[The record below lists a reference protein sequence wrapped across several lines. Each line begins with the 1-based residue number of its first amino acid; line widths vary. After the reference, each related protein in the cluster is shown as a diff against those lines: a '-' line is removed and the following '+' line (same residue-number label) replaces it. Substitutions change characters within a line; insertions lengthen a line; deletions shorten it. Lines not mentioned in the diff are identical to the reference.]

1 MAKPIS
7 PKNLLKTVR
16 LSDADVQTLLDHL
29 DAREDGAGKAKR
41 RQSRFKFRLQ
51 GCVVHIQQP
60 GDAEHKAY
68 LAPTRDLSGKGLAF
82 LHGGYVHVGTK
93 VFLQLMAHR
102 GAWTDVRGS
111 VVHAEYVGSGI
122 YQIGVCFETEISP
135 ADFCEEAVAQRRRI
149 LVVDDDPA
157 IARLCVVLLR
167 QLHAQAEFV
176 ADGQAGVE
184 KARATNYDLI
194 LMDMEMPELD
204 GFAATRLLRAG
215 GYRGMIVA
223 ATALDRPGD
232 RELCLEA
239 GCDRYIAKPYSKSD
253 LSALLNLPRREPLI
267 SSLADDP
274 AMTELIDAF
283 IGDLAGRIR
292 SIEEAYRAHDAASLE
307 RLVRNLKGEGSSYG
321 FEPIS
326 EQAVKIQSILRDKFD
341 AGLLEAP
348 LHELLD
354 LCRLV
359 RASSSPP
366 ATSPDPPPGTSS
378 SA

>member
-1 MAKPIS
+1 MPKPIS
-7 PKNLLKTVR
+7 SKNILRTVR
-16 LSDADVQTLLDHL
+16 LSEADVQALLDQL
-29 DAREDGAGKAKR
+29 DAHETGASKAQR
-41 RQSRFKFRLQ
+41 RQARFTFRLR

-68 LAPTRDLSGKGLAF
+68 LAPTRDLSAKGLAF

-111 VVHAEYVGSGI
+111 VVHVEYVGSGV
-122 YQIGVCFETEISP
+122 YQVGVRFDTEISP
-135 ADFCEEAVAQRRRI
+135 ADFCEEAVAQRRRV
-149 LVVDDDPA
+149 LVVDDDPTV
-157 IARLCVVLLR
+157 ARLCVLLLR
-167 QLHAQAEFV
+167 QLHAEAELV
-176 ADGQAGVE
+176 ANGQAGVE
-184 KARATNYDLI
+184 KARSKNYDLI

-223 ATALDRPGD
+223 VTALDRPGD

-253 LSALLNLPRREPLI
+253 LAALLELPKREPLV
-267 SSLADDP
+267 SSLAGDP
-274 AMTELIDAF
+274 TISELIDAF
-283 IGDLAGRIR
+283 VGDLTGRIR
-292 SIEEAYRAHDAASLE
+292 SIEEAYHAHDAASLE
-307 RLVRNLKGEGSSYG
+307 RLIRNLRSEGSSYG

-341 AGLLEAP
+341 VDVLEGP

-359 RASSSPP
+359 RASSPPP
-366 ATSPDPPPGTSS
+366 AKPPDSGDAPSG
-378 SA
+378 

>member
-16 LSDADVQTLLDHL
+16 LSEADVQALLDQL
-29 DAREDGAGKAKR
+29 DAREDGTANAHR
-41 RQSRFKFRLQ
+41 HRSRFKFRLR
-51 GCVVHIQQP
+51 GCVVQIQQP
-60 GDAEHKAY
+60 GDAEPKAY
-68 LAPTRDLSGKGLAF
+68 LAPTRDLSSNGLAF

-122 YQIGVCFETEISP
+122 YQIGVRFENEITP
-135 ADFCEEAVAQRRRI
+135 ADFCEEAVAQRRRV
-149 LVVDDDPA
+149 LVIDDDPT

-167 QLHAQAEFV
+167 QLHAEAESV

-239 GCDRYIAKPYSKSD
+239 GCDRYLAKPYSKGD
-253 LSALLNLPRREPLI
+253 LSALLNLPRREPLV
-267 SSLADDP
+267 SSLAGDP
-274 AMTELIDAF
+274 TMIDLIDAF
-283 IGDLAGRIR
+283 VGELTGRIR
-292 SIEEAYRAHDAASLE
+292 SIEEAYRAHDAASFE

-326 EQAVKIQSILRDKFD
+326 EQAVKIQSILRDGFD
-341 AGLLEAP
+341 VDLLEGP
-348 LHELLD
+348 LHDLLD
-354 LCRLV
+354 VCRLV
-359 RASSSPP
+359 RVSSTPRANP
-366 ATSPDPPPGTSS
+366 TDPPKGSSTSG
-378 SA
+378 